1 MKHNTKNILV
11 VLSGMPASG
20 KTTYRK
26 KLAVMDFDEVCP
38 DEIRAFLYGD
48 ESIQG
53 DGNLVFKKVYER
65 LEKIGKSCGNA
76 IFDATNLTAT
86 RRKELVEKMR
96 PYYDTIVCHYFRP
109 NFEKSVEQNEMRE
122 RKVPKGVIRR
132 MCYQWEEPT
141 VAEGFD
147 YVAEIKY

>member
-1 MKHNTKNILV
+1 MNNYLI
-11 VLSGMPASG
+11 VLSGIPASG
-20 KTTYRK
+20 KSTYGNRISDNDY
-26 KLAVMDFDEVCP
+26 DFDIVCP
-38 DEIRAFLYGD
+38 DSIREELYGNA
-48 ESIQG
+48 SVQG
-53 DGNLVFKKVYER
+53 DGNKVFEIAHTR
-65 LEKIGKSCGNA
+65 LKLIGCRCGNA
-76 IFDATNLTAT
+76 IFDATNLTAQ

-109 NFEKSVEQNEMRE
+109 NFEKSVEQNEKRE

-141 VAEGFD
+141 TAEGFD

>member
-1 MKHNTKNILV
+1 MSKNVLI
-11 VLSGMPASG
+11 VLSGIPASG
-20 KTTYRK
+20 KSTYCNTMK
-26 KLAVMDFDEVCP
+26 VWHFLIVCP
-38 DEIRAFLYGD
+38 DTIRKELYGN

-53 DGNLVFKKVYER
+53 NGKEVFDHAYEQ
-65 LEKIGKSCGNA
+65 LQLLGECCQNA

-86 RRKELVEKMR
+86 RRQKLVEKMR

-109 NFEKSVEQNEMRE
+109 NFEKSVEQNEKRE
-122 RKVPKGVIRR
+122 RKVPKGVIHR

-141 VAEGFD
+141 VEEGFD

>member
-1 MKHNTKNILV
+1 MLNVLV
-11 VLSGMPASG
+11 VLSGLPASG

-26 KLAVMDFDEVCP
+26 KLAVMDFDIVCP
-38 DEIRAFLYGD
+38 DDIREELYGNA
-48 ESIQG
+48 SIQG
-53 DGNLVFKKVYER
+53 NGNLVFKKAYER
-65 LEKIGKSCGNA
+65 LEKIGDSCGNA
-76 IFDATNLTAT
+76 IFDATNLNAT
-86 RRKELVEKMR
+86 RRKELIEKMR

-109 NFEKSVEQNEMRE
+109 DLRKSIIQNEMRE

-132 MCYQWEEPT
+132 MVYQWEEPT